1 MNYSSTHPFPL
12 RFILTLGFM
21 GMCIGFLGPACAQ
34 NNSKTIAVQ
43 LSTSNVVRLEELTW
57 PELEGKIKTGYT
69 TVLVP
74 TGGTEQGGPQLALGK
89 HNFVVQYAA
98 ERIARSS
105 GRVLVAPVLPF
116 VPEGEHQKPTGN
128 LLYPGTI
135 GLSEE
140 TFAKTLIDV
149 STSLYLSGFKLI
161 VLMGDHGQSISIQN
175 LVAENLN
182 KEWAPLGVRV
192 TSLTAYYDESLETR
206 VLSSSGI
213 AKNEWGD
220 HAGVADTSELW
231 FVRAKAV
238 RSRALE
244 QQKFQVGNGE
254 RGSGA
259 SGRPE
264 RSSVQ
269 LGKQMMELRINAAVR
284 QLKAFIENAD
294 K

>member
-1 MNYSSTHPFPL
+1 MPFQIFTARLIGTLVLSGMWVGLPSSALAQKNAPPL
-12 RFILTLGFM
+12 T
-21 GMCIGFLGPACAQ
+21 AQ
-34 NNSKTIAVQ
+34 QS
-43 LSTSNVVRLEELTW
+43 SHSVVRLEELTW
-57 PELEGKIKTGYT
+57 PELEGKIKAGYT

-89 HNFVVQYAA
+89 HNYVVQYAA
-98 ERIARSS
+98 ERIARAS

-161 VLMGDHGQSISIQN
+161 VLMGDHGQSLSIQN
-175 LVAENLN
+175 LVAQSLD
-182 KEWAPLGVRV
+182 KEWSALGVRV
-192 TSLTAYYDESLETR
+192 MSLTAYYDESLEMG
-206 VLSSSGI
+206 VLARAGI
-213 AKNEWGD
+213 GKSEWGD

-231 FVRAKAV
+231 FVRPLAIRPKALK
-238 RSRALE
+238 LE
-244 QQKFQVGNGE
+244 PLNAGNAE
-254 RGSGA
+254 RGNGA

-264 RSSVQ
+264 RASLY
-269 LGKQMMELRINAAVR
+269 LGKQMMELRVNAAVR
-284 QLKAFIENAD
+284 QLKGFLENTD
-294 K
+294 Q